1 MLISPG
7 NFLAVMGETKANPF
21 TSKAASQP
29 TPTPNSTPTSNEK
42 HARDW
47 QKKEFIISVLIAF
60 FILSKFQRQAGF
72 PILYPSA
79 PYFCDFAC
87 SATSFTTN
95 NCLQEIQLWLLI
107 TDSSGQKERLARNDG
122 KLHVTLNGCKRIR
135 EMIFAQGRCRYDR
148 WVVCF
153 WGCLQ
158 SHLLCWFQELLSVV
172 MQRSLLS
179 FPQTITKPFIDN
191 YIQYTMN
198 NESDELKALGAIS
211 YDFSCFRL
219 TSNQYKI
226 YLFSI

>member
-42 HARDW
+42 HDRDW

-87 SATSFTTN
+87 SGHIFHNQQLFTRNSIMTFN
-95 NCLQEIQLWLLI
+95 NRQFGSKRAFSSEWWQIACDAKRLQ
-107 TDSSGQKERLARNDG
+107 KNPRNDICTRA
-122 KLHVTLNGCKRIR
+122 VQI
-135 EMIFAQGRCRYDR
+135 
-148 WVVCF
+148 
-153 WGCLQ
+153 
-158 SHLLCWFQELLSVV
+158 
-172 MQRSLLS
+172 RSLGGLLLGLS
-179 FPQTITKPFIDN
+179 AIPPF
-191 YIQYTMN
+191 M
-198 NESDELKALGAIS
+198 LIS
-211 YDFSCFRL
+211 GIIERCDAEKL
-219 TSNQYKI
+219 T
-226 YLFSI
+226 